1 MIFNSNGKYTKLVLV
16 RGAGS
21 MLFKHILTGEWSCA
35 SVEVG
40 FEMGEEG

>member
-1 MIFNSNGKYTKLVLV
+1 MIFDSNGKYTKLVLV

-21 MLFKHILTGEWSCA
+21 MLFKHILTGEWSRA